1 MMRAVSKTVG
11 RRHHRALV
19 DVLDFI
25 PENHPQRSDLIQLMH
40 GLADTL
46 PKYQDANGLG
56 YQVLD
61 KPEYEGNHHEA
72 SAPSMFIYGYAEA
85 VKKGYLDEK
94 YLSVAEKAY
103 NGLMQDLM
111 VENSDSTLTLTQ
123 CCVVSG
129 LGGHPY
135 RDGSVDYYVN
145 ERVRENDAKATGPFI
160 TGCLYL
166 GR

>member
-25 PENHPQRSDLIQLMH
+25 PENHPQRSDLIQLM
-40 GLADTL
+40 
-46 PKYQDANGLG
+46 
-56 YQVLD
+56 
-61 KPEYEGNHHEA
+61 
-72 SAPSMFIYGYAEA
+72 
-85 VKKGYLDEK
+85 
-94 YLSVAEKAY
+94 
-103 NGLMQDLM
+103 
-111 VENSDSTLTLTQ
+111 TLTQ